1 MRGDEQIGF
10 VTSGSPAPFLDKNIG
25 MALLQTD
32 VANGGGMIDIQVRT
46 RGVEAEIVPLPFY
59 SRKKD

>member
-1 MRGDEQIGF
+1 MSRPRKPSSMSMRA
-10 VTSGSPAPFLDKNIG
+10 APRSAIQQLIESKPDAAKS
-25 MALLQTD
+25 
-32 VANGGGMIDIQVRT
+32 GGMIDIQVRT